1 MQKRAIAAF
10 VALALVITACG
21 DDDDEVTEG
30 DTSAETD
37 DTTAETED
45 TAETDDTTASGE
57 GEQAAGDGEFCS
69 AYQELLAGDPTP
81 DAIRE
86 VAGIAPDGAVEP
98 LETLAAGFE
107 DDPEGFF
114 DTEEFG
120 AAFSEVGSV
129 ANKECA
135 DEVIAVTAI
144 DYGYEGIDA
153 ELSVGVYGVDFSNEG
168 DEFHEMIV
176 LRKGDDTTES
186 FEDILA
192 LDEEAAMALVQEIGA
207 TFAPPGGESGGLF
220 DMSEP
225 GEYAAIC
232 FIPVGST
239 PDAEAESE
247 GPPHFT
253 QGMIAEFTV
262 S

>member
-1 MQKRAIAAF
+1 MHKRVIAAF
-10 VALALVITACG
+10 VALALVVTACG
-21 DDDDEVTEG
+21 DDDDEVTED

-37 DTTAETED
+37 DTS
-45 TAETDDTTASGE
+45 ASGE
-57 GEQAAGDGEFCS
+57 GEQAAGDGDFCS

-81 DAIRE
+81 DVIRE
-86 VAGIAPDGAVEP
+86 IAAIAPEGAVEP

-120 AAFSEVGSV
+120 TAFSEVGSV
-129 ANKECA
+129 ANEECA

-144 DYGYEGIDA
+144 DYGYEGLDA
-153 ELSVGVYGVDFSNEG
+153 ELSAGVYGVDFSNEG

-186 FEDILA
+186 FEEILA

-239 PDAEAESE
+239 PDAESESE

-253 QGMIAEFTV
+253 QGMVAEFTV

>member
-10 VALALVITACG
+10 VALALVVTACG
-21 DDDDEVTEG
+21 DDDDEVTGG

-37 DTTAETED
+37 DTTAD
-45 TAETDDTTASGE
+45 TASGE
-57 GEQAAGDGEFCS
+57 GEQAAGDGGFCS

-81 DAIRE
+81 EAIRE
-86 VAGIAPDGAVEP
+86 VAAIAPDGAVEP
-98 LETLAAGFE
+98 LETIAAGFE

-120 AAFSEVGSV
+120 TAFSEVGSV
-129 ANKECA
+129 ANEECA
-135 DEVIAVTAI
+135 DEVIEVTAI

-153 ELSVGVYGVDFSNEG
+153 ELSAGVYGVDFSNEG
-168 DEFHEMIV
+168 EEFHEMVV

-186 FEDILA
+186 FEEILA
-192 LDEEAAMALVQEIGA
+192 LDEEAAMALVQEIGG
-207 TFAPPGGESGGLF
+207 TFAPPGGEAGGLF

-253 QGMIAEFTV
+253 QGMVAEFTV